1 MTDPVK
7 LTQTI
12 QDLIVQLGAINPTL
26 VTVFANK
33 ADIDVQT
40 IIDWFAQTRFIK
52 SDENTFF
59 LVTSLRASLLKELN
73 KSLNPGA
80 KEEETTKTPMS
91 AKAKYA
97 LLALAGTIY
106 FGCEGFDGI
115 TAFMGIFSSIPT
127 IAIFAGGLVFSIVS
141 VIVFCSFD
149 LVEIS
154 KNLGVKSSETPQLID
169 AALEEFKEI
178 KAIRARLTR
187 LAKQDKTQEELD
199 EYRKLALMLLQRHL
213 ELNKVRGD
221 LTLASDNPYLDT
233 AKKLTAIFAGFIFF
247 SGGFFAGQ
255 TVSLAIASLF
265 VATMSAT
272 AWPIVVAAVGVGFA
286 ALAVYWFVERP
297 GIENLI
303 SRWKGLD
310 KEKIDELCKPTVV
323 DKETEKLG
331 ELIHDINTQIKALQE
346 KAADKAQINT
356 MQEKIDRLE
365 QEKNELSS
373 KLAAAE
379 EKVTQVSEQL
389 KLKETQPIQQTLPA
403 GVGKNVE
410 PIDELE
416 VSNPLHIHGN
426 DGAMSAHR
434 QLSLFAMKKSAS
446 TGNLRGLMQKDI
458 FSGNSSLYS

>member
-1 MTDPVK
+1 MTGPVK
-7 LTQTI
+7 LNQTI
-12 QDLIVQLGAINPTL
+12 LNLIVQLGAINPTL

-33 ADIDVQT
+33 TDIDVQT

-73 KSLNPGA
+73 KSLNPGT
-80 KEEETTKTPMS
+80 KEEETTNTPIS

-127 IAIFAGGLVFSIVS
+127 IAILVGGLAFSIVS
-141 VIVFCSFD
+141 MIVFCSFD

-187 LAKQDKTQEELD
+187 LAKQDNKTQEELE
-199 EYRKLALMLLQRHL
+199 EYRKLALMLLQRHV

-221 LTLASDNPYLDT
+221 LTLASDNPYLAT

-272 AWPIVVAAVGVGFA
+272 AWPIVVAAVGVGLA
-286 ALAVYWFVERP
+286 ALAVYWYVERP

-310 KEKIDELCKPTVV
+310 KEKIDELCKSTVV
-323 DKETEKLG
+323 NKETEKLG
-331 ELIHDINTQIKALQE
+331 ELIHDINTQINALEE

-365 QEKNELSS
+365 QEKKELSS

-410 PIDELE
+410 PIDELQ

-426 DGAMSAHR
+426 EGAMSAHS
-434 QLSLFAMKKSAS
+434 QLSLFGMKKSAS
-446 TGNLRGLMQKDI
+446 TGNLIGLMQKDI
-458 FSGNSSLYS
+458 LRGNSGLY